1 MRPSFMLA
9 AVAAAV
15 VATSAAVRADT
26 PIADLQKVDG
36 VRIAGEVTDVFA
48 NAFVLEDESGSV
60 LVETGPEWFAER
72 TFTVGERLVVTG
84 EMDDGAFEAFT
95 VTRADGGVERIR
107 PADGP
112 PPWAG
117 KE

>member
-1 MRPSFMLA
+1 MRAGLLVALA
-9 AVAAAV
+9 LAVTSAVA
-15 VATSAAVRADT
+15 RAET
-26 PIADLQKVDG
+26 PIADLRSVDDI
-36 VRIAGEVTDVFA
+36 RIAGEVTDVFG
-48 NAFVLEDESGSV
+48 NAFVLEDETGSV

-84 EMDDGAFEAFT
+84 EMDDGEFDAFT
-95 VTRADGGVERIR
+95 VTRADGSVDRIR
-107 PADGP
+107 PAEGP

>member
-1 MRPSFMLA
+1 MSAGLA
-9 AVAAAV
+9 VSGARSRSGRRGGRAE
-15 VATSAAVRADT
+15 SA
-26 PIADLQKVDG
+26 IADLQKVDG

-60 LVETGPEWFAER
+60 PVETGPARFEER
-72 TFTVGERLVVTG
+72 AFTVGERLAVTG

-95 VTRADGGVERIR
+95 VTRADGRVERIR